1 MDCAASEGRVYT
13 WSVKGAAGNG
23 LLVALE
29 VGF

>member
-1 MDCAASEGRVYT
+1 MDCVTGEGRVYT

-23 LLVALE
+23 LLVALA